1 MLAVSNVLN
10 QYGGYLRENAPVVI
24 TGRISLR
31 DDKDPQIVINR
42 ARPMSDFENPVEP
55 MEQTAPVVKPSGK
68 LYLKLPSE
76 DSAEFGKV
84 RAILQMFPGEQNVVL
99 YFADTGVRRGTR
111 CDLAEQML
119 AELKNG
125 LCEGNV
131 VIK

>member
-1 MLAVSNVLN
+1 
-10 QYGGYLRENAPVVI
+10 
-24 TGRISLR
+24 
-31 DDKDPQIVINR
+31 
-42 ARPMSDFENPVEP
+42 MSDFENPVEP
-55 MEQTAPVVKPSGK
+55 VEQAAPVVKPSGK

-111 CDLAEQML
+111 CNLADRML
-119 AELKNG
+119 IELKNVLG
-125 LCEGNV
+125 EGNV